1 MTTTFNR
8 SGTSPALIDVWSWSL
23 DRPPSGIPDPTTLLS
38 PDETARAARFA
49 RHRDAHRYIVGRS
62 TLRIVLASYLDRH
75 PEELV
80 FAYNEFGKPCLGEE
94 DGSDLHF
101 NLSHSED
108 IAVLAVSDRFP
119 LGIDIEAEKAIA
131 EDVAGHFFSPNECIR
146 LKSLP
151 ISQQQQAFY
160 RCWTRKEA
168 FVKAHGAGLSLALDC
183 FDVPL
188 VGTESLRIERLD
200 DTVGL
205 AGDWSLLDLR
215 VPQGFFGA
223 VAAMTEGASVALRYR
238 PDNP

>member
-1 MTTTFNR
+1 MTTSFAR
-8 SGTSPALIDVWSWSL
+8 SGGTPALIDVWSWSL
-23 DRPPSGIPDPTTLLS
+23 DRPPSGIPDPTALLS
-38 PDETARAARFA
+38 PDERARAARFA
-49 RHRDAHRYIVGRS
+49 RHRDADRYIVGRS

-75 PEELV
+75 PEQLV
-80 FAYNEFGKPCLGEE
+80 FAYNEFGKPCLAEE
-94 DGSDLHF
+94 NGSDLHF

-119 LGIDIEAEKAIA
+119 LGIDIEAEKPIA
-131 EDVAGHFFSPNECIR
+131 EDVAGHFFSPNECLR
-146 LKSLP
+146 LRSLP
-151 ISQQQQAFY
+151 LQQQQPAFY

-188 VGTESLRIERLD
+188 VGTEGLRIERLD

-223 VAAMTEGASVALRYR
+223 VAAMTEGAPVALRYR
-238 PDNP
+238 PGSS